1 MSNTTVSSVCV
12 RSSTSPPRIRS
23 PCLAPSD
30 VPTNTAVGVASP
42 SAHGHATTST
52 DAAIWR
58 PRRSGAL
65 APVTAADA
73 RTLGKI
79 LVPIV
84 DQNANV
90 AALAPMTPY
99 VNFPLTSSANRCTGA
114 SLCCAAST
122 MRTIPATWVS
132 SPELTT
138 RTVMAPSQLTVPALT
153 SSPSRLARGMGSPL
167 IAASSTWLTPLT
179 TTPSTGILSPG
190 STRMVSSGWITD
202 VGTVR

>member
-1 MSNTTVSSVCV
+1 M
-12 RSSTSPPRIRS
+12 
-23 PCLAPSD
+23 
-30 VPTNTAVGVASP
+30 
-42 SAHGHATTST
+42 
-52 DAAIWR
+52 
-58 PRRSGAL
+58 
-65 APVTAADA
+65 APVAAADA
-73 RTLGKI
+73 STFGKI
-79 LVPIV
+79 FVPIV

-90 AALAPMTPY
+90 AALTPMTPY
-99 VNFPLTSSANRCTGA
+99 VNLPLTSSASLCTGA

-153 SSPSRLARGMGSPL
+153 SSPTRLARGIGSPF
-167 IAASSTWLTPLT
+167 IAASSTWLTPFT

-190 STRMVSSGWITD
+190 RTRMVSSGRITA